1 MRLYYDLHIHSCLSP
16 CGDDDMTPN
25 NIVGMA
31 KLCGYDIIALT
42 DHNTCKNCPAIV
54 EVGKNNGLT
63 VVPGMELCTSEEIHV
78 VCLFA
83 TVEEALNFSDYVEKN
98 SPPIENKP
106 QIFGNQLIMDEDDN
120 VIGNV
125 NNLLTLASFISIDDV
140 YEVVSSFGGIVYP
153 AHLNRESYSIIS
165 VLGEFTNDNEY
176 PAAEFSDL
184 TQLESYKEKFP
195 ALKDKEIIT
204 SSDAHY
210 LENMRDAQ
218 FQIDLPEN
226 SAQALIEY
234 FRRKI

>member
-78 VCLFA
+78 VCLFP
-83 TVEEALNFSDYVEKN
+83 TVEDALRFSDYVEKN
-98 SPPIENKP
+98 SPPITNRPE
-106 QIFGNQLIMDEDDN
+106 IFGNQLIMDCEDN
-120 VIGNV
+120 VIGKV
-125 NNLLTLASFISIDDV
+125 DNLLTLASFISIDDV
-140 YEVVSSFGGIVYP
+140 YEVVNSFGGIAYP

-184 TQLESYKEKFP
+184 SVLDEYKERFP
-195 ALKDKEIIT
+195 ALNDKEIIK

-210 LENMRDAQ
+210 LENMVDADL
-218 FQIDLPEN
+218 QIDLPEN
-226 SAQALIEY
+226 TAQALIDY
-234 FRRKI
+234 FRRKL